1 MGSSFLSKNV
11 LFLHEV
17 QIGEKEL
24 VLVTAILLL
33 HEKEDDRAANPY
45 FHTMLGRVWSSES
58 TSNCINNFYSV
69 SKYVFQIKRKLL

>member
-1 MGSSFLSKNV
+1 MGSSFLSKSV

-33 HEKEDDRAANPY
+33 HGEEDDRAANP
-45 FHTMLGRVWSSES
+45 RVEIFLKES
-58 TSNCINNFYSV
+58 NEF
-69 SKYVFQIKRKLL
+69 R